1 MVRRRAATSI
11 SLLCAA
17 ALAAGCATSGGARRE
32 SANSAADVASDAG
45 VQAALTRSCYGCH
58 SESGQLPWQ
67 AKLAPSAWFAGAARE
82 KLDFSTWH
90 ELPADRRS
98 EALRAIERVVSS
110 GEMPPWDSV
119 LLDGTE
125 KLSPAEKDR
134 VAMWASAAERGA
146 TP

>member
-1 MVRRRAATSI
+1 MVFAGAT
-11 SLLCAA
+11 
-17 ALAAGCATSGGARRE
+17 ALALACATSGGAPHE
-32 SANSAADVASDAG
+32 AAGGSDSVASEAD

-82 KLDFSTWH
+82 KLDFSTFH
-90 ELPADRRS
+90 ALSADRRS
-98 EALRAIERVVSS
+98 DALRAIQRVVSN

-119 LLDGTE
+119 LFDGTE

-134 VAMWASAAERGA
+134 VASWAAQAERGA